1 MSASLSPDENELREL
16 RARAYG
22 PNADIQSDPV
32 ALARLS
38 ELEAAHMPKLIEDAT
53 DVARAD
59 GADDGTVA
67 DLTEP
72 ASEGSPAPSS
82 AEPQSPFLRLV
93 STWAGRISLL
103 AGALVVILVTASTV
117 SWFFAPHPDARLDRD
132 PIPADGVVFS
142 MLDFLGAEV
151 DVSSLQRYEAQWGVE
166 PWYFEDVYGFQC
178 LMLVIRPSVVEGA
191 NCVPPNVSLFAD
203 LTPWPQIRGEDVEP
217 LPDGSILRFHYRGDR
232 VEMFVYPAQA
242 PGS

>member
-67 DLTEP
+67 DPTEP
-72 ASEGSPAPSS
+72 AS
-82 AEPQSPFLRLV
+82 
-93 STWAGRISLL
+93 
-103 AGALVVILVTASTV
+103 
-117 SWFFAPHPDARLDRD
+117 
-132 PIPADGVVFS
+132 
-142 MLDFLGAEV
+142 
-151 DVSSLQRYEAQWGVE
+151 
-166 PWYFEDVYGFQC
+166 
-178 LMLVIRPSVVEGA
+178 
-191 NCVPPNVSLFAD
+191 
-203 LTPWPQIRGEDVEP
+203 
-217 LPDGSILRFHYRGDR
+217 
-232 VEMFVYPAQA
+232 
-242 PGS
+242 